1 MFVISWGGVGVI
13 LKGVIEKTLKSVEE
27 DDVEIKIVNYI
38 EVVKKKLLVV
48 KKLEEEI
55 IEISDDT
62 ETLERIINEGT
73 EYEVLI
79 KTNIGRLQNV
89 CK

>member
-1 MFVISWGGVGVI
+1 MERKLKIRDI
-13 LKGVIEKTLKSVEE
+13 LKDVIEKTLKSVEE
-27 DDVEIKIVNYI
+27 NDEEIKIVNYI

-62 ETLERIINEGT
+62 EILERIINEST

-79 KTNIGRLQNV
+79 KTNIGRTYKML
-89 CK
+89 